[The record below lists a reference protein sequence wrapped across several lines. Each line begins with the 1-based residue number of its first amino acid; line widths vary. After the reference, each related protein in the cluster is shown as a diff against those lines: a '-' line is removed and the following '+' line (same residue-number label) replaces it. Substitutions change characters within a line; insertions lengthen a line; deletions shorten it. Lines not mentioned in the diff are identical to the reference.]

1 MPTMACRR
9 LTVAVLCALPLLVC
23 VSRPLVAQ
31 QQDSERTLLS
41 TSDIASRVT
50 PSVVTLTTPTGTG
63 SGVIVDAS
71 GVLITSLHV
80 IQGDIEV
87 AVELANG
94 DVYDDVAVVDVDE
107 RRDLVLLKIKA
118 FNLTAAS
125 LGDSD
130 DVQVGEDVVLVGSP
144 QGLNLTVSE
153 GVISAVRDSRDGY
166 RLLQT
171 SAPASPGSSGGGMF
185 NAYGEL
191 VGVVTSQITDGQ
203 NLNFGVPINYAR
215 GLLATEAT
223 MTLAELKIRFPA
235 SSADP
240 TSPNTETAAS
250 DDATESTALLEA
262 LLEGAAGL
270 QVEKVTDQLWSTTYG
285 PGTNVDVVTVYFS
298 VYEQ

>member
-1 MPTMACRR
+1 MGALATPRVRR
-9 LTVAVLCALPLLVC
+9 LFT
-23 VSRPLVAQ
+23 
-31 QQDSERTLLS
+31 
-41 TSDIASRVT
+41 ASN
-50 PSVVTLTTPTGTG
+50 TT
-63 SGVIVDAS
+63 
-71 GVLITSLHV
+71 
-80 IQGDIEV
+80 
-87 AVELANG
+87 
-94 DVYDDVAVVDVDE
+94 
-107 RRDLVLLKIKA
+107 
-118 FNLTAAS
+118 F
-125 LGDSD
+125 
-130 DVQVGEDVVLVGSP
+130 
-144 QGLNLTVSE
+144 
-153 GVISAVRDSRDGY
+153 GY
-166 RLLQT
+166 I
-171 SAPASPGSSGGGMF
+171 SGGGMF